1 MITPWLAVHR
11 LAVHRL
17 AVHRLAVHRL
27 VVHRLVVHRLVV
39 HRLVVHPASFPWL
52 DVPAPCCRHPFSRRQ
67 TRTENLSEAQ
77 ISGHAAMIVIADL
90 EPRPGRSQSK
100 VFACLVSSSRTVA
113 SWP

>member
-17 AVHRLAVHRL
+17 A
-27 VVHRLVVHRLVV
+27 VHRLVVHRLVV

-77 ISGHAAMIVIADL
+77 ISGHAATSGTSLAKRGVSS
-90 EPRPGRSQSK
+90 RPGGAFDRLWWWGQQLISE
-100 VFACLVSSSRTVA
+100 
-113 SWP
+113 